1 MIFFS
6 NKEKDIYL
14 NLLSG
19 RTDQFMLKTVHGAS
33 YLYISFL
40 LTFPVELEELEVAM
54 FGTVDVDP
62 EEVEVILQFYFILH
76 SHCDINVFHFA
87 LINSS
92 LLFENEKF

>member
-1 MIFFS
+1 
-6 NKEKDIYL
+6 
-14 NLLSG
+14 
-19 RTDQFMLKTVHGAS
+19 MLKTVHGAS

-76 SHCDINVFHFA
+76 SHCDINVFHVA